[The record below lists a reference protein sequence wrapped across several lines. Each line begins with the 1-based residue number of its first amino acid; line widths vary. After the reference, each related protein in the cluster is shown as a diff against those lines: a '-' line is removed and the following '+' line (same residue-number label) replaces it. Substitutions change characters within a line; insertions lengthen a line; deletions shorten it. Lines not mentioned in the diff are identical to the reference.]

1 MTYWEEDLGG
11 CILIVEVCLDAV
23 QTDGS
28 AAAPVLRSCDHIPTA
43 ERIKILSVSAQ
54 KQSPEEFV
62 RMVP

>member
-28 AAAPVLRSCDHIPTA
+28 AAAPVLGSCDHIPVA
-43 ERIKILSVSAQ
+43 S
-54 KQSPEEFV
+54 
-62 RMVP
+62 